1 MPLVPWCESSL
12 TLVPGEALLHVKNK
26 SKKEETSKNDQKRKT
41 KKVVTKECGQKK
53 VETRAQ
59 EVLGHQNGQMV
70 VETRAQGL
78 LSQNTAMR
86 WVEKEQKRKTK
97 MIKTNDVALVLLL
110 LWCLPCVC
118 SASGV
123 LDATND
129 TSPTGSLANGTFF
142 AVPCCGG
149 SAAGACATWA
159 VAKST
164 LSAAAAVLDSNAS
177 CNLGSLD
184 GVNYGIMP
192 PYGSLNPPKFVW
204 VVVFLTSAFLSIW
217 LGGLQQFLQQK
228 HKRSFLSVDPKAFS
242 SLGSIQKILV
252 LTNLFGL
259 LAMFLSLTR
268 LITVGSVLFKSVDN
282 SLLFTVLAKMGRLS
296 DSCVFLMIPKSTIA
310 FVR

>member
-1 MPLVPWCESSL
+1 M
-12 TLVPGEALLHVKNK
+12 
-26 SKKEETSKNDQKRKT
+26 
-41 KKVVTKECGQKK
+41 
-53 VETRAQ
+53 
-59 EVLGHQNGQMV
+59 
-70 VETRAQGL
+70 
-78 LSQNTAMR
+78 
-86 WVEKEQKRKTK
+86 
-97 MIKTNDVALVLLL
+97 LLL

-149 SAAGACATWA
+149 SAADACATWA
-159 VAKST
+159 VAKNT
-164 LSAAAAVLDSNAS
+164 LSAAAAVLDSNAW

-228 HKRSFLSVDPKAFS
+228 HKRAVKRKAAKSRKAIKRTHVDFAPNHHRRMCSCAKLVPCRYVGRLRLKLLV
-242 SLGSIQKILV
+242 SL
-252 LTNLFGL
+252 
-259 LAMFLSLTR
+259 
-268 LITVGSVLFKSVDN
+268 VGV
-282 SLLFTVLAKMGRLS
+282 SLLLG
-296 DSCVFLMIPKSTIA
+296 I
-310 FVR
+310 